1 MSSAV
6 RSPPFPNAYT
16 LMNPKLV
23 SSKPTM
29 YGVVTVPYSSPVV
42 DVSLVPLRSKL
53 QALLMLLYSQ
63 SGDVDPAALEA
74 KLQALLRVAGFRIG
88 TVDGRP

>member
-1 MSSAV
+1 MDA
-6 RSPPFPNAYT
+6 
-16 LMNPKLV
+16 KLV

-29 YGVVTVPYSSPVV
+29 YGLVTVRYSSPVV
-42 DVSLVPLRSKL
+42 NVSLVPLRSKL

-74 KLQALLRVAGFRIG
+74 KLQALLTVAGFRIG
-88 TVDGRP
+88 TVDGTP